1 MYESI
6 NVLGIEVRP
15 WSGGVKASSDV
26 LSGDVDEDLHLIPR
40 LLRTRAHLTT
50 QRVVT
55 LDSTGDISFPLNTRA
70 TNHDQPF
77 LG

>member
-1 MYESI
+1 M
-6 NVLGIEVRP
+6 NVLGVEVRS
-15 WSGGVKASSDV
+15 WSGGVKASNDV

-40 LLRTRAHLTT
+40 LRRTRAHLTT